1 MKKLIY
7 TVLAIVSSLM
17 TTMAF
22 TACSS
27 DKNKPGLGQGD
38 ADDSVYLLDSV
49 VVVSPTGT
57 IETKQIY
64 RYDQQGT
71 WTELETID
79 NTQNTHT
86 LCINESVD
94 SIGRVLHQIVYD
106 VSDGKHDKIQEA
118 TDEYKDNVLYEAI
131 DKVDG
136 ICTKAEITY
145 DKDERVK
152 EKDIT
157 SLADNGL
164 YQPYYTVVYEYDDH
178 GNVVSEKY
186 SDKSNIDYH
195 VNYSYEYEYD
205 DKCQKD
211 QYVSKTKYY
220 LPGGGSKLVDSRS
233 ELKYDSLGNV
243 VMRYEYQASEY
254 GKPVTL
260 SSYTE
265 YTISADIP
273 SDKVKNMT
281 HIPWQPHASTVT
293 KGYDASGKLISTSTY
308 YISKKK

>member
-1 MKKLIY
+1 MKKFKY
-7 TVLAIVSSLM
+7 PVLAIACSLF

-22 TACSS
+22 FACSS
-27 DKNKPGLGQGD
+27 DKKNASSGD

-49 VVVSPTGT
+49 VVVSASGT
-57 IETKQIY
+57 IESKQIY

-79 NTQNTHT
+79 NIDSTHT
-86 LCINESVD
+86 LAINDKFD
-94 SIGRVLHQIVYD
+94 SEGRILHQIVYD

-136 ICTKAEITY
+136 ICTKAVVTY
-145 DKDERVK
+145 DKEGREK

-164 YQPYYTVVYEYDDH
+164 YKPYYTVVYEYDDR

-211 QYVSKTKYY
+211 QYVSKSKYY
-220 LPGGGSKLVDSRS
+220 LPGGGSKIADSRS

-243 VMRYEYQASEY
+243 VTRYEYQASEY
-254 GKPVTL
+254 GQPATL
-260 SSYTE
+260 TGHSETNVQ
-265 YTISADIP
+265 TDIP
-273 SDKVKNMT
+273 SDKIKELT
-281 HIPWQPHASTVT
+281 YIPWQPHICTVL
-293 KGYDASGKLISTSTY
+293 KDYDASGKLTSTTTY